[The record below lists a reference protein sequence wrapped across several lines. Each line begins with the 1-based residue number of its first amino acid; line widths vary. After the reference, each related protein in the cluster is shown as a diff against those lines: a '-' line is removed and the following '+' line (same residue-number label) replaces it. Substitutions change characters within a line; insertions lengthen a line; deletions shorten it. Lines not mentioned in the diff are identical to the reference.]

1 MVYCNIFLDYSSL
14 FKNVNNFVLFARGAT
29 KLTVPREE
37 QLPVGCQE
45 LLIAA
50 AVLYHPQ
57 PLRINSGKVILVAGN
72 TYIMCKLKCFLIIVF
87 FNFNLLSRVTS
98 EKITFMTIITKIVGV
113 VIVQQH
119 LLIMMR
125 E

>member
-14 FKNVNNFVLFARGAT
+14 FKNVNNFVLFAREAT
-29 KLTVPREE
+29 KPIVRREE
-37 QLPVGCQE
+37 QLPVGYQE

-72 TYIMCKLKCFLIIVF
+72 TYIKCKLMCFLIIVIF
-87 FNFNLLSRVTS
+87 
-98 EKITFMTIITKIVGV
+98 
-113 VIVQQH
+113 
-119 LLIMMR
+119 
-125 E
+125 